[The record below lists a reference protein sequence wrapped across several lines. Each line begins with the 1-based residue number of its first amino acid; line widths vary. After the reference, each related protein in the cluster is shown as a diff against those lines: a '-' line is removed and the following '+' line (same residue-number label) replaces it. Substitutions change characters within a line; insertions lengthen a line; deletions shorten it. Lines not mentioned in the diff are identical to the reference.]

1 VLTLEKVYRIR
12 GHTIFGDYG
21 DPRRFFYLP
30 DDEVRVSGDGRG
42 LEFVA
47 YTEDLTEEPDFSKP
61 EDRVGAFLTLQV
73 ELGPKEP
80 ELEEIRAELARQTG
94 TGDLELAQVPFTS
107 GDVTLYVLGATG
119 TASPGG
125 AGGFEV
131 SVAGSAQASLF
142 GSQTAAFSVRLGGKA
157 ANVLYETLR
166 TSADPQ
172 VVVCYSLKF
181 LALRPAYNLEVE
193 IDFKETFEYCRR
205 RVGVNA
211 LIAKADLDL
220 LTQELINSGSIT
232 VREVNFTGRPGDG
245 TLLAG
250 EGGILKLVRDLMSPN
265 LFQTVPVPT
274 PSYRALPDSA
284 GSVLEPPPGT
294 KQIVSAS
301 GGAGEASR
309 PPVKAGTDL
318 ELTHTPIPGGQAPGT
333 PVELPV
339 AVKAAPGVTIGAVK
353 LFHRVKGGAHQE
365 LVLQRTGT
373 PPPAPV
379 VPPAPPVVPPAPAP
393 VKPAEAGVGDVP
405 PPQPQSADQ
414 ATFKG
419 SIPGQPSGTTVEYWF
434 QASATKAGGAGA
446 ISQTLPAQQAEAQP
460 LSYAVGATAT
470 ASAGGPVKVPETDGP
485 LVGFSLQTMDVTQQ
499 VKRKFVLN
507 RTEAVTQEYHPAG
520 ALAKDRI
527 GPAFDPG
534 RQVSVVALGEGPFR
548 RLVIRAQAGF
558 DFDTHHVVSAVVHIR
573 YGRNAAGTGPLRA
586 LDIPLTKQQPT
597 GQVQFF
603 ADQAGTQD
611 YDYFVSFTYDPDR
624 VVGAA
629 GRVLRSQTLTGVT
642 SRSITVDLDQHSPVK
657 PVEVLAGHLQLDD
670 GLVRQVQV
678 RVAPTADGEGR
689 TVLLRSG
696 TDREVVYVLP
706 ADPANPSYHLRQTF
720 FSRDDATV
728 VERPDARDTQVVV
741 NEPSDLVFRMVPQL
755 VDPGGLV
762 GEVLVDASYT
772 HADGEQELATL
783 HLNPEQPRSEF
794 GVLLRGNDR
803 REWQAAPRF
812 LLRSG
817 EPLIGQAHRFVA
829 SEPFIS
835 LAEAGFRVATAE
847 LLEDPSIFRGG
858 DLLAIKVLFGR
869 DVTDRSLPVATVLL
883 RESRTSASVVVPG
896 LPAGAAVSVATDL
909 LRRGQPPL
917 RTVTE
922 LSASETTLFV
932 TL

>member
-1 VLTLEKVYRIR
+1 MLTLEKVYRIL
-12 GHTIFGDYG
+12 GHTVFGDYG
-21 DPRRFFYLP
+21 DPRRYYYLP
-30 DDEVRVSGDGRG
+30 SDEVRVSGDGRG
-42 LEFVA
+42 LELVA
-47 YTEDLTEEPDFSKP
+47 YTEDLTEAPDFSLP
-61 EDRVGAFLTLQV
+61 EDRAGAFLTLQT
-73 ELGPKEP
+73 ELGPGEA
-80 ELEEIRAELARQTG
+80 ELEQIRAELARHTG
-94 TGDLELAQVPFTS
+94 TSDLELAQVPFTA
-107 GDVTLYVLGATG
+107 GGVTLYVLGATG

-131 SVAGSAQASLF
+131 SVAGSTQASLF
-142 GSQTAAFSVRLGGKA
+142 GRQTAAFSVRLGGKA
-157 ANVLYETLR
+157 ANVLYDTLR

-172 VVVCYSLKF
+172 AVVCYSLKF

-220 LTQELINSGSIT
+220 LTQELVNDGRIT
-232 VREVNFTGRPGDG
+232 VKEVNYTGRPGDG
-245 TLLAG
+245 ALLAG
-250 EGGILKLVRDLMSPN
+250 EGGVLKLVRDLLSPT

-274 PSYRALPDSA
+274 PTFRALPDSA

-301 GGAGEASR
+301 GGAGEANR

-318 ELTHTPIPGGQAPGT
+318 ELTHTPIPGGQVPGA
-333 PVELPV
+333 PVELAV
-339 AVKAAPGVTIGAVK
+339 AVKAAPGVTIGSVK
-353 LFHRVKGGAHQE
+353 LLHRTKGAAAYQD
-365 LVLQRTGT
+365 LPLQRTG
-373 PPPAPV
+373 PLPAPV
-379 VPPAPPVVPPAPAP
+379 VPPAPPVVPPAPPGP
-393 VKPAEAGVGDVP
+393 VKPPEAGVGDVP
-405 PPQPQSADQ
+405 TPPPPTGDQ
-414 ATFKG
+414 ASFKG

-434 QASATKAGGAGA
+434 QASGTRTSGA
-446 ISQTLPAQQAEAQP
+446 ISQTLPAQQPEGQP
-460 LSYAVGATAT
+460 LSYAVGVSPAAPAG
-470 ASAGGPVKVPETDGP
+470 ASAKVPETDGP
-485 LVGFSLQTMDVTQQ
+485 LIGFSLQTMDISQQ

-527 GPAFDPG
+527 GPAFDPD
-534 RQVSVVALGEGPFR
+534 RQISIVALGQGPFR
-548 RLVIRAQAGF
+548 RLVIGAQAGF
-558 DFDTHHVVSAVVHIR
+558 DFDSHHVVAATVHIR
-573 YGRNAAGTGPLRA
+573 YGRNASDTGPLRA

-603 ADQAGTQD
+603 ADQAGTQEF
-611 YDYFVSFTYDPDR
+611 DYFVSFTYDPDR

-629 GRVLRSQTLTGVT
+629 GRVLRSQTFTGVT
-642 SRSITVDLDQHSPVK
+642 SRAITVDLDLHSPVI
-657 PVEVLAGHLQLDD
+657 PVEVQAGHLQFDD

-678 RVAPTADGEGR
+678 RVAPTADSEGR

-696 TDREVVYVLP
+696 NDREVVYVLP
-706 ADPANPSYHLRQTF
+706 ADPAVPSYHLRQAF
-720 FSRDDATV
+720 FFRDDATV
-728 VERPDARDTQVVV
+728 IERPDARDTQVVV
-741 NEPSDLVFRMVPQL
+741 NEPTDLVFRMVPQL

-762 GEVLVDASYT
+762 SEVLVDASYG
-772 HADGEQELATL
+772 HADGERELATL

-794 GVLLRGNDR
+794 GVLLRANDLR
-803 REWQAAPRF
+803 QWQAAPRF

-817 EPLIGQAHRFVA
+817 EPLIGKAQRFVA

-869 DVTDRSLPVATVLL
+869 DVSDRSLPVATVLL
-883 RESRTSASVVVPG
+883 RESRTSGSVVVPG
-896 LPAGAAVSVATDL
+896 LPAGAAVSVATEL

-917 RTVTE
+917 RTVSE